1 MKTFNADNLLET
13 NSTEVFDAFKL
24 YDALHATE
32 DIYLMITGKSCFS
45 GRVVKYAGHC
55 TGTKTEFIED
65 TDKSVNS
72 VITVSTDI
80 KKGDFC
86 LRNADNN
93 IDVDLYDYIKTS
105 NTYKFNDNLYDILG
119 CMCKYTED
127 HGSYYKNLIVWI
139 SDELTDN
146 DDIVAYAF
154 DESEPREFYI
164 SASDFHIVPV
174 TITPLLNPHLDIQD
188 MSQKQFENLSIS
200 YDGSVD
206 TEKDAKSLY
215 KFDIEGKDYIKPG
228 AFINKINRWGGSQEK
243 PKKLIESGTIHEIRE
258 DYIMIDWINSEGNI
272 EHEGLT
278 PSIYADGDIKFQII
292 ESVIESYDQ
301 CNNLPKFKDIVHNL
315 EIVVREDE
323 A

>member
-32 DIYLMITGKSCFS
+32 NIYLMITGKSCFS
-45 GRVVKYAGHC
+45 GRVVKYASHC
-55 TGTKTEFIED
+55 PGTKIEFIED

-105 NTYKFNDNLYDILG
+105 NTYKFNDNVYDILG

-154 DESEPREFYI
+154 DENEPREFYI
-164 SASDFHIVPV
+164 SASDFHSVPV
-174 TITPLLNPHLDIQD
+174 TITPLMDTHDDIQN

-206 TEKDAKSLY
+206 TEKDAKPLY

-228 AFINKINRWGGSQEK
+228 AFINEFDKDYY
-243 PKKLIESGTIHEIRE
+243 LIASGTIREIRE
-258 DYIMIDWINSEGNI
+258 DYIMIDWINSKCELI
-272 EHEGLT
+272 HEGMT
-278 PSIYADGDIKFQII
+278 PSFCTDCHYDLQII
-292 ESVIESYDQ
+292 ESIIESYDP
-301 CNNLPKFKDIVHNL
+301 CNNLPRFKDIVYHL